1 MDRRVVA
8 SGGELEIRYE
18 VVVFTSGGDGGAVIS
33 GRVRRT
39 RLGFHGKIPIPRH
52 PPFIFDSVI
61 AFSLVGTYLSTHST
75 FCKRA
80 ISITYNL
87 LSCAPIV
94 IFNGPNTPMSKG

>member
-1 MDRRVVA
+1 MDHRVVA

-18 VVVFTSGGDGGAVIS
+18 VVVFTSGGDGDAVIS

-39 RLGFHGKIPIPRH
+39 RLEFHEKIPVPRH

-61 AFSLVGTYLSTHST
+61 AFSLAGTYLSTHSI

-80 ISITYNL
+80 ISMAYNL
-87 LSCAPIV
+87 LSCAPIAV
-94 IFNGPNTPMSKG
+94 FNGPNTPMSKG